1 MMNTGNAEII
11 EDVFRSFTSVM
22 AKTIVVMAQM
32 SLVAQLENRLS
43 KNARIDASF
52 ILNPVETL

>member
-32 SLVAQLENRLS
+32 SLVAQLENQLS